1 MYTPTTTTT
10 IITISSN
17 TTEPI
22 SLKGEQKYPHHRVDD
37 EKYPDHNH
45 EALEAAFRS
54 LKELTKN
61 PPPGSIKCSSPHL
74 TPIYDKIVYR
84 STSQSKKIP
93 LIIHVSFNN
102 RCIPNE
108 LAETITRWQN
118 NLPDHSLFFHD
129 DDAVQ
134 RLIKGNDHDQPS
146 LLSASLLPLPFS
158 SSWQSSGYF
167 PELRNHL
174 RCVKFK
180 NAMLIDI
187 WRMLIIY
194 EFGGLYTD
202 IDNYPEPN
210 MNSTTIRVDDSFFSL
225 SDGKHRPSQ
234 WLFAMTPKHPIAIF
248 TLQDIS
254 RRLLKIK
261 NLARPRV
268 VHITGPQTLKVAFR
282 KFITL
287 LEQNGTIFGNS
298 SYYNQIQK
306 IDLAQSD
313 QFAKGNLGN
322 TFDEI
327 IKTININDSS
337 SYDGKNYAN
346 ITKRRK
352 IELVSGI
359 HHWTEDVKLG
369 QPKVTSNSSQNDDDD
384 DDDNRLP
391 PYDGVSCIDYLA
403 KLDENKRH
411 QTASKKE

>member
-1 MYTPTTTTT
+1 MYIKYT
-10 IITISSN
+10 ICCLFEQIQLLHKLIDFFLCVYQTRSIP
-17 TTEPI
+17 PI
-22 SLKGEQKYPHHRVDD
+22 YLSCFIDD
-37 EKYPDHNH
+37 E
-45 EALEAAFRS
+45 
-54 LKELTKN
+54 TK
-61 PPPGSIKCSSPHL
+61 
-74 TPIYDKIVYR
+74 
-84 STSQSKKIP
+84 
-93 LIIHVSFNN
+93 
-102 RCIPNE
+102 
-108 LAETITRWQN
+108 
-118 NLPDHSLFFHD
+118 
-129 DDAVQ
+129 
-134 RLIKGNDHDQPS
+134 
-146 LLSASLLPLPFS
+146 
-158 SSWQSSGYF
+158 
-167 PELRNHL
+167 
-174 RCVKFK
+174 
-180 NAMLIDI
+180 
-187 WRMLIIY
+187 
-194 EFGGLYTD
+194 GLYTD